1 MKMRP
6 SNRIEKYRNHNSL
19 VNRMTNISSNS
30 AVTKVDP
37 VDPVSNNPALIS
49 YNSLMAS
56 DQFYDKLDEL
66 QDEYRKF
73 YHDQQELEKALENM
87 DERKECLC
95 ENLKELVEK
104 YNLALNSLKKFD
116 EQFGTNHRKNIEE
129 LLKEFKESLSNIG
142 VTITKDAILE
152 FNEEIFKNSVRESN
166 DALRFLFRPIRG
178 LIIKLHRAFRN
189 INIPK
194 DEGFNYENE
203 EINYSGM
210 ITDEEI

>member
-142 VTITKDAILE
+142 VTITKNAILE